1 MVVKREYQFDCRA
14 GGVKDITL
22 IYVSRNML
30 WRKYSL
36 PSGENKKQTQK
47 KPKQTIQGFEGLFLS
62 AALIQING

>member
-47 KPKQTIQGFEGLFLS
+47 KPNKPFRVLKDFSCQQP
-62 AALIQING
+62 

>member
-47 KPKQTIQGFEGLFLS
+47 NPNKPFRVLKDFSCQQP
-62 AALIQING
+62 

>member
-1 MVVKREYQFDCRA
+1 MAVNREYQFDCRA

-47 KPKQTIQGFEGLFLS
+47 NKPFRVLKDFSCQQP
-62 AALIQING
+62 